1 MAITDIDDLPMDDV
15 LMAGPI
21 TTQSLLRLITWLS
34 PAFPVGGF
42 AYSSGLEKAVED
54 RLVTDS
60 FGLEAWLTALLSHG
74 TLWNDAV
81 LLSEAWRAWQ
91 ERAALTEVADLAEAL
106 AGSKER
112 CLETMALGSAFRDA
126 ARAWPNPVLEWFDG
140 QVAYPVVVGAVAA
153 SKGIG
158 CEATVA
164 AYLHAA
170 VSQQVSAG
178 IRLGLMGQSHGL
190 SLLASLEGEIGQ
202 VAARAVAS
210 SLDDLGSA
218 TIVADIASARHETQT
233 TRLFRS

>member
-1 MAITDIDDLPMDDV
+1 MAATGIDDASMTD
-15 LMAGPI
+15 PI

-54 RLVTDS
+54 RLVTNAP
-60 FGLEAWLTALLSHG
+60 GLEAWLSALLCHG

-81 LLSEAWRAWQ
+81 LLAEAWRVWQ
-91 ERAALTEVADLAEAL
+91 DRTALSEVADLAEAL

-112 CLETMALGSAFRDA
+112 SLETMALGSAFRDA
-126 ARAWPNPVLEWFDG
+126 AKAWPSPVLDWFDES
-140 QVAYPVVVGAVAA
+140 VAYPVVVGAVAA

-190 SLLASLEGEIGQ
+190 SLLARLEEVIGA
-202 VAARAVAS
+202 VAARAAAS
-210 SLDDLGSA
+210 TLNDLGSA
-218 TIVADIASARHETQT
+218 TIAADIVSARHETQT

>member
-1 MAITDIDDLPMDDV
+1 MAATGIDEASMTD
-15 LMAGPI
+15 PI

-54 RLVTDS
+54 RLVTNAT
-60 FGLEAWLTALLSHG
+60 GLDAWLSALLCHG

-81 LLSEAWRAWQ
+81 LLAEAWRVWQ
-91 ERAALTEVADLAEAL
+91 DRTALGAVADLAEAL

-112 CLETMALGSAFRDA
+112 ALETMALGSAFRDA
-126 ARAWPNPVLEWFDG
+126 AKAWPSPVLDWFDG
-140 QVAYPVVVGAVAA
+140 PVAYPVVVGAVAA

-190 SLLASLEGEIGQ
+190 SLLARLEEVIGA
-202 VAARAVAS
+202 VAARAAAS
-210 SLDDLGSA
+210 TLDDLGSA
-218 TIVADIASARHETQT
+218 TIAADIVSARHETQT